1 MRILFGFH
9 PTHATLDTWKFPL
22 SQSLT
27 LPIPL
32 KVLSL
37 EFLFFASERRSIAPA
52 ERGSMG
58 VFDIPPVR
66 LLQADKKKEA
76 AKNKITISVL
86 CDKLLISEGLKTTD
100 FSGGKGSKSRNF

>member
-22 SQSLT
+22 SHTFT

-37 EFLFFASERRSIAPA
+37 EFLFFAIERRSIATGD
-52 ERGSMG
+52 RGSMG
-58 VFDIPPVR
+58 VFEIPPVR
-66 LLQADKKKEA
+66 LPQADKKKEI
-76 AKNKITISVL
+76 AKHKITISVL
-86 CDKLLISEGLKTTD
+86 CVEFFISAGLKTIG
-100 FSGGKGSKSRNF
+100 FGRGKGF